1 MQGQL
6 RLTGGRK
13 LLSPRGSDT
22 RPTTSR
28 VREAVMNILS
38 SRLLGSRW
46 LDLCSGSGVMGCEAL
61 QRGAEMVLAVER
73 NSATAQICERN
84 LEATRR
90 GSDNDASIMVIRSEV
105 LGWLSRGWDDDPFD
119 LVYIDPPYGNGLYR
133 PILDRLLSGP
143 WLRAESLVICE
154 HAADDTPEAGDGWI
168 EADRRRYGST
178 GLLILSPPER
188 CHLDGTDS
196 KPPQTGQSA

>member
-84 LEATRR
+84 LEATGR
-90 GSDNDASIMVIRSEV
+90 GSDKDASITVIRSEV
-105 LGWLSRGWDDDPFD
+105 LSWLSRGWDD
-119 LVYIDPPYGNGLYR
+119 N
-133 PILDRLLSGP
+133 P
-143 WLRAESLVICE
+143 WLRPESLVICE
-154 HAADDTPEAGDGWI
+154 HAADNAPEAGDGWI

-188 CHLDGTDS
+188 CHHDGTDS